1 VGGPIESFGR
11 RNPPPKNMQNQGTID
26 QMVISE
32 PSSPS
37 LVSCRDRKKRAV
49 RTRQQSFEVLVSGTF
64 GRLAGI
70 MVDVFSQSQPCESMC
85 SRSSRQQADGLQGSA
100 EQQ

>member
-1 VGGPIESFGR
+1 
-11 RNPPPKNMQNQGTID
+11 
-26 QMVISE
+26 MVISE

-70 MVDVFSQSQPCESMC
+70 TVDVFS
-85 SRSSRQQADGLQGSA
+85 
-100 EQQ
+100 